1 MSNYKTDQ
9 CRLLHRGREFH
20 FVSYE
25 AHEANPARNEVG
37 APAMWFLMRAGHRH
51 AVMPQVVGQELPE
64 RDRQLTDWLDA
75 EVFVAAAVVVVP
87 RAALRAAPKR
97 RSA

>member
-9 CRLLHRGREFH
+9 CRLLHRGKEFH

-25 AHEANPARNEVG
+25 AHEANAARNEIA

-51 AVMPQVVGQELPE
+51 AVMPQVAGQEPLE
-64 RDRQLTDWLDA
+64 RDRLLADWLDA
-75 EVFVAAAVVVVP
+75 EVFAGPPAVVPVP
-87 RAALRAAPKR
+87 RAAPKR
-97 RSA
+97 RTA